1 MNNYSIRTASLSDIP
16 TIESLAEAT
25 WEPTYKHILSK
36 EQIDYMFDLIYNKEA
51 LEQQMDDGQTFVLLF
66 GDDKPLGFAS
76 YSLRNAEEQLYKLNK
91 IYLVPECHGKGLG
104 RKLIT
109 YVENA
114 TRELGARMI
123 DLNVNRYNKAK
134 LFYESCGYYVHHEE
148 DLAIGPYWMNDY
160 VMRKQL

>member
-1 MNNYSIRTASLSDIP
+1 MSNYSIREASITDIP
-16 TIESLAEAT
+16 TLESLARAT
-25 WEPTYKHILSK
+25 WEPTYKHMLSK
-36 EQIDYMFDLIYNKEA
+36 EQIDYMFDLIYNPEA
-51 LEQQMDDGQTFVLLF
+51 LQKQMQDGQTFLILF

-76 YSLRNAEEQLYKLNK
+76 YSLRNADKQLYKLNK
-91 IYLVPECHGKGLG
+91 IYLLAECHGKGLG

-109 YVENA
+109 YVENIA
-114 TRELGARMI
+114 RNLGARNL
-123 DLNVNRYNKAK
+123 DLNVNRHNKAK